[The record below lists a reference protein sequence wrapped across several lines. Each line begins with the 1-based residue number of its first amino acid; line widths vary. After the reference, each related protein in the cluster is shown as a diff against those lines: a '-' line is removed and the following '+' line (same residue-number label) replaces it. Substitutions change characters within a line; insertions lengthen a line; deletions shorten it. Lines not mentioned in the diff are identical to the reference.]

1 MKKNFILLFALLFSC
16 KYLHAHDF
24 LIGGIYKHNK
34 ETFEISKYNFLSN
47 DIKVRFFISS
57 DEDFNS
63 KITIQNSKTDEVI
76 ENVNFKKGSNIIP
89 GRDTW
94 IELKANDSIKF
105 TFEDKNKKKHYV
117 YFDKLDLDK
126 TSNLKKEF
134 TKINKKNEKITK
146 NENNLKR
153 TASNFSDDNIRLL
166 SMKSPSLKKIKT
178 RNSGVKIFKKFSDS
192 VVLISDGKNYGT
204 GSFIDDNKIL
214 TNWHVIKG
222 QSFVTIYFQPQTFEK
237 IDFNK
242 GYIARVTKV
251 DEKKDLAILEV
262 DINRGMKKI
271 PLGSKSDIEVA
282 SAVHAIG
289 HPSGN
294 IWSYSKG
301 TISQLRADYEWELDN
316 KHIAD
321 VIQTQTPISPGSSG
335 GPLISD
341 NGKLIG
347 VNTFIT
353 TGGESQNINFAIS
366 ITSINEFLKSSIGY
380 VKAEGVTKKKS
391 NVKENYVDVDGD
403 GYKETIEVD
412 SNNDGIIDIV
422 SVDTDK
428 DGFTDTESID
438 VDFDWKT
445 DLLRTTKTVDGK
457 TFMVVVADSNRDGT
471 IDAKDK
477 YGVDYDL
484 DGEIDEI
491 FPGTG

>member
-1 MKKNFILLFALLFSC
+1 MKKNFILLFALLFSF
-16 KYLHAHDF
+16 KYVHANDF

-34 ETFEISKYNFLSN
+34 ETFEISKYNFLSK
-47 DIKVRFFISS
+47 DIKIRFFINS

-63 KITIQNSKTDEVI
+63 KITIQNGKIDEII
-76 ENVNFKKGSNIIP
+76 ENVDFKKGSNIIP
-89 GRDTW
+89 GRDNW

-117 YFDKLDLDK
+117 YFNKLDLAK
-126 TSNLKKEF
+126 TSNLIKEF
-134 TKINKKNEKITK
+134 KKVNKKNEKIIK

-166 SMKSPSLKKIKT
+166 AIKSPGLKKIKT

-192 VVLISDGKNYGT
+192 VVLITDGENFGT

-214 TNWHVIKG
+214 TNWHVVKDKK
-222 QSFVTIYFQPQTFEK
+222 SVTIYFQPQTFEK

-251 DEKKDLAILEV
+251 DEKKDLAILKV
-262 DINRGMKKI
+262 NINRGMKKI
-271 PLGSKSDIEVA
+271 PLGSISDVEVA

-301 TISQLRADYEWELDN
+301 TISQLRVDYEWELDN

-366 ITSINEFLKSSIGY
+366 ITSINEFLKSSIDY
-380 VKAEGVTKKKS
+380 VKADDATKNNS
-391 NVKENYVDVDGD
+391 NVKEIYLDIDGD
-403 GYKETIEVD
+403 GYKETIQID
-412 SNNDGIIDIV
+412 SNNDGIIDII

-428 DGFTDTESID
+428 DGFTDSEAID
-438 VDFDWKT
+438 IDFDGKT
-445 DLLRTTKTVDGK
+445 DLLKTKK
-457 TFMVVVADSNRDGT
+457 TFDGNTFMIIVADTNRDGI

-477 YGVDYDL
+477 KGIDYDL